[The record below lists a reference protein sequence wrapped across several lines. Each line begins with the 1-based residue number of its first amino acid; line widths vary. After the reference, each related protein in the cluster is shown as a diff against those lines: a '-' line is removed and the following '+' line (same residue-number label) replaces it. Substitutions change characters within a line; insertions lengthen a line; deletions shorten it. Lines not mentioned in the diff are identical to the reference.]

1 MMHHV
6 FNLIWHRKRA
16 NVLIIVELLVTFLIL
31 FSLAGFS
38 LHLLRLYRIPL
49 GFNVA
54 NTWSVEIA
62 TGASWDE
69 ANGVLLQQVLS
80 VARQMDEVT
89 AVETL
94 GDAPFEVGNG
104 SSMSVEV
111 QDVYIDEVEVNTVSD
126 GLPEVLGMRLV
137 EGRWFGPADEGQS
150 VRPVVINRAMKEA
163 LGKEGLLGATIPN
176 GPTQQQ
182 RVVGIFEDF
191 RQHGQFSS
199 IMPVMIQRQGNEYVQ
214 MPLLVL
220 VVTPEVSG
228 RFEQQLLTAL
238 QRVAPS
244 WDFDVDSWTALQQNH
259 FRTYTIPLLIVS
271 AVVLFLLTMVGF
283 GLLGVLWQNVIRRTP
298 EMGLRRAMGAT
309 ANAVRLQV
317 VLELLAIAS
326 LALVLGIAIVV
337 QFPLAGI
344 IQALDWGLFVPA
356 VIMSTLILLLLCIL
370 FALYPSYQAT
380 RQDPVEALRYE

>member
-1 MMHHV
+1 MIHHV
-6 FNLIWHRKRA
+6 FNLIWRRKRA
-16 NVLIIVELLVTFLIL
+16 NALLIIELLATFLIL
-31 FSLAGFS
+31 FCLASFS

-62 TGASWDE
+62 TGAAWAE
-69 ANGVLLQQVLS
+69 ADGELFRQVLS
-80 VARQMDEVT
+80 VVKQLDEVVT
-89 AVETL
+89 AETL
-94 GDAPFEVGNG
+94 SDAPFALGRG
-104 SSMSVEV
+104 SSGDVEIR
-111 QDVYIDEVEVNTVSD
+111 DVYINEVEINAVSD
-126 GLPEVLGMRLV
+126 GLPEALGMRLL
-137 EGRWFGPADEGQS
+137 EGRWFGPEDEGQS
-150 VRPVVINRAMKEA
+150 ARPVVINRAMKDA
-163 LGKEGLLGATIPN
+163 LGEEGVLGAMIPN

-182 RVVGIFEDF
+182 RVVGIFEEF
-191 RQHGQFSS
+191 RQHGEFSS
-199 IMPVMIQRQGNEYVQ
+199 IMPVMLQRQSSEYFQ
-214 MPLLVL
+214 APLLVL
-220 VVTPEVSG
+220 VVKPEVSAG
-228 RFEQQLLTAL
+228 FEEQLLATL
-238 QRVAPS
+238 QRAAPG
-244 WDFDVDSWTALQQNH
+244 WDFDVNSWTSLQQSH
-259 FRTYTIPLLIVS
+259 FRTYTIPLLIVA

-317 VLELLAIAS
+317 VLELLAVAS
-326 LALVLGIAIVV
+326 LALVLGFIIVV

-356 VIMSTLILLLLCIL
+356 VTISTLILLLLCIL